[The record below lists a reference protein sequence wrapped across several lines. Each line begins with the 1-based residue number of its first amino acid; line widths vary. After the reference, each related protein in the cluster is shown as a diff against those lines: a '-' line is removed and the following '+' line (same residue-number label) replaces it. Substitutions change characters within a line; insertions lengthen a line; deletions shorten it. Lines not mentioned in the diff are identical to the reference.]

1 MAELMTPLT
10 AVFAVIG
17 LIVGFSKTSVA
28 GLAAIAVAIAAL
40 AMPAKESTAA
50 ILAVLI
56 AGDLVAVRLFGR
68 HVDWSLLRSLIP
80 AVLPGLVLG
89 TIFLAVVSDE
99 VLRRSI
105 GVMLL
110 VLVGMQLWL
119 GRRRRAR
126 PPRTGS
132 EPEADGGR
140 RSRADHPVTAWITG
154 TAAGFTTMT
163 ANAAGAVMTL
173 LFVAKGVEKE
183 RFVGSFAWFFL
194 GVNLAKVPFSVGLGL
209 MSWIDVWRAVLV
221 FPVVVLGGF
230 AGRALVRR
238 LAQHQFEIAVLL
250 GSAVA
255 AVALV
260 LG

>member
-1 MAELMTPLT
+1 VAELLTPLL
-10 AVFAVIG
+10 AVFALIG
-17 LIVGFSKTSVA
+17 FIIGFSKTSVG

-56 AGDLVAVRLFGR
+56 AGDVVAVWLFGR
-68 HVDWSLLRSLIP
+68 HVDWSLLRGLIP

-89 TIFLAVVSDE
+89 TLFLAVVSDE
-99 VLRRSI
+99 VLRRAI

-110 VLVGMQLWL
+110 VLVGLQLWL
-119 GRRRRAR
+119 GQRRRAT
-126 PPRTGS
+126 PRVAGS
-132 EPEADGGR
+132 A
-140 RSRADHPVTAWITG
+140 SRVDHPVTSVITG
-154 TAAGFTTMT
+154 AAAGFTTMT

-173 LFVAKGVEKE
+173 YFVAKGVEKA
-183 RFVGSFAWFFL
+183 RFIGSIAWFFL

-209 MSWIDVWRAVLV
+209 MRWDDILRALVV
-221 FPVVVLGGF
+221 FPLVVLGGF

-238 LAQHQFEIAVLL
+238 LAQHQFEVAVLA

-255 AVALV
+255 AVALLV
-260 LG
+260 R